1 MGQISPR
8 PEMIYRIH
16 SFRSDS
22 AMVIPIIA
30 KIERKRELFIE
41 SETREIDLEHIE
53 HFGFIFEVGLKI

>member
-1 MGQISPR
+1 
-8 PEMIYRIH
+8 MIYRIH